1 MVSTRYAAMREIK
14 IRFGQCWTKVFAN
27 TPIAALAELLAIT
40 QMKIRWNNTLQDCTG
55 RKGFVEVYR
64 TTH

>member
-1 MVSTRYAAMREIK
+1 MPTEIK
-14 IRFGQCWTKVFAN
+14 IRFGHYWIEIFAD
-27 TPIAALAELLAIT
+27 TPVSALAELLAGT
-40 QMKIRWNNTLQDCTG
+40 RLRIRWNNQLADYTG